1 MDSLI
6 PSLSQLI
13 EFAVAPVFL
22 LAGIAGFLNVMS
34 SRLGR
39 ISDRVRVAEQQIHAL
54 SDPHI
59 VSRSKSE
66 IKILWRRVQVINWAI
81 GLCVAAG
88 LMVCSVIM
96 ALFSGSLW
104 VVDLKTLII
113 ALFMLAMLFLISA
126 LVVFLVEVKLA
137 TNTIKLV
144 RTIR

>member
-1 MDSLI
+1 
-6 PSLSQLI
+6 
-13 EFAVAPVFL
+13 
-22 LAGIAGFLNVMS
+22 
-34 SRLGR
+34 
-39 ISDRVRVAEQQIHAL
+39 VAEQQIHAL